1 MPPILMWVLVVVA
14 AAVCGALG
22 YYFGGENRKRTAEA
36 KIGSAEEEA
45 KRIVNDAIKAA
56 EQKRKETII
65 EAKDEAFKLKAD
77 ADKEIKDRRAE
88 ISRQERRMDQ
98 KEEALDKRTAAME
111 RKEEDLKKRGELVE
125 ARLDELEQLKLRQT
139 EKLET
144 IAAMTQED
152 ARAVLLKNIDD
163 ELTHEKAM
171 KISAYQ
177 ANMKDECDAI
187 ARELVGQAIARCA
200 ADATSEATVSV
211 VPLPSDEMKGRIIGR
226 EGRNIRA
233 LETATG
239 CDLIID
245 DTPEAITL
253 SSFDQTRREV
263 ARMALE
269 RLIAD
274 GRIHPARIEET
285 VDKCRRELE
294 IQMKREGEKAVM
306 DLGIHSLHPDLV
318 KLIGRLKYRTSY
330 GQNVL
335 SHSLEVAWLAGLMA
349 GELGVNVQL
358 ARRAG
363 LLHDIGKALDHEIE
377 GSHVQI
383 GVDIC
388 KKYRE
393 NPQIIHAIEA
403 HHGDVEPKTV
413 LAFIIMAADAISA
426 ARPGARRENM
436 ESYIKRLETLEALC
450 NGFEGV
456 ESSYAVQAGRE
467 VRILVQPDK
476 VGDDQVIL
484 LARRAGLL
492 HDIGKALDHEIEGS
506 HVQIGVAI
514 CRKYKENTQIIHA
527 IEAHHGD
534 VEPKTPLAFIIQAC
548 DAISAARPGARREN
562 VESYVKRLENLEEIS
577 SSFEGVEQA
586 FAVQAGREVR
596 IMVKPD
602 VISDDQVILL
612 ARQIAKKIED
622 TLDYPGQIK
631 VNVIRESRAIEY
643 AK

>member
-1 MPPILMWVLVVVA
+1 MVPTIALVVAVLVA
-14 AAVCGALG
+14 IAVGVALG
-22 YYFGGENRKRTAEA
+22 FVLGEQHRKRTAEA
-36 KIGSAEEEA
+36 KLGSAEEEA
-45 KRIVNDAIKAA
+45 KRIVNDAIKSA

-65 EAKDEAFKLKAD
+65 EAKDEAFKLKSE
-77 ADKEIKDRRAE
+77 ADKEIKERRAE
-88 ISRQERRMDQ
+88 ITRQERRVDQ
-98 KEEALDKRTAAME
+98 KEEALDKRTAAIE
-111 RKEEDLKKRGELVE
+111 RKEEDLKKRSELVE

-144 IAAMTQED
+144 IAGMSQED
-152 ARAVLLKNIDD
+152 ARAVLLQRLDE

-171 KISAYQ
+171 RISAYQ
-177 ANMKDECDAI
+177 SNLKDECDNM
-187 ARELVGQAIARCA
+187 AREMVSQAIARCA

-211 VPLPSDEMKGRIIGR
+211 VPLPNDEMKGRIIGR

-294 IQMKREGEKAVM
+294 LTMKREGEKAVM

-318 KLIGRLKYRTSY
+318 KLIGRLRFRSSY

-335 SHSLEVAWLAGLMA
+335 NHSLEVAWLAGLMA
-349 GELGVNVQL
+349 GELGVNVAM

-393 NPQIIHAIEA
+393 NPAIIHAVEA
-403 HHGDVEPKTV
+403 HHGDVEPKTP

-426 ARPGARRENM
+426 SRPGARRENM

-450 NGFEGV
+450 NGFDGV

-476 VGDDQVIL
+476 IADDQVVL
-484 LARRAGLL
+484 LARS
-492 HDIGKALDHEIEGS
+492 I
-506 HVQIGVAI
+506 
-514 CRKYKENTQIIHA
+514 
-527 IEAHHGD
+527 
-534 VEPKTPLAFIIQAC
+534 
-548 DAISAARPGARREN
+548 AR
-562 VESYVKRLENLEEIS
+562 
-577 SSFEGVEQA
+577 
-586 FAVQAGREVR
+586 
-596 IMVKPD
+596 
-602 VISDDQVILL
+602 
-612 ARQIAKKIED
+612 KIED
-622 TLDYPGQIK
+622 ELDYPGQIK
-631 VNVIRESRAIEY
+631 VSVIRESRATEY

>member
-1 MPPILMWVLVVVA
+1 MSPI
-14 AAVCGALG
+14 
-22 YYFGGENRKRTAEA
+22 F
-36 KIGSAEEEA
+36 
-45 KRIVNDAIKAA
+45 IVNDAIKTA

-65 EAKDEAFKLKAD
+65 EAKDEAFKLKSD

-88 ISRQERRMDQ
+88 ITRQERRIDQ
-98 KEEALDKRTAAME
+98 KEEALDKRTAQME
-111 RKEEDLKKRGELVE
+111 RKEEDLKRRSETVE

-144 IAAMTQED
+144 IAAMSKED
-152 ARAVLLKNIDD
+152 ARAVLLKQVDD

-177 ANMKDECDAI
+177 ANMKDECDNL
-187 ARELVGQAIARCA
+187 ARELIGQAIARCA

-294 IQMKREGEKAVM
+294 IQMKREGDKAVM
-306 DLGIHSLHPDLV
+306 ELGIHSLHPDLV
-318 KLIGRLKYRTSY
+318 KLIGRLKYRTSF

-393 NPQIIHAIEA
+393 NPQVIHAIEA
-403 HHGDVEPKTV
+403 HHGDVEPKTT

-476 VGDDQVIL
+476 VSDDEVIL
-484 LARRAGLL
+484 LAR
-492 HDIGKALDHEIEGS
+492 
-506 HVQIGVAI
+506 
-514 CRKYKENTQIIHA
+514 
-527 IEAHHGD
+527 
-534 VEPKTPLAFIIQAC
+534 
-548 DAISAARPGARREN
+548 N
-562 VESYVKRLENLEEIS
+562 V
-577 SSFEGVEQA
+577 
-586 FAVQAGREVR
+586 
-596 IMVKPD
+596 
-602 VISDDQVILL
+602 
-612 ARQIAKKIED
+612 AKKIENE
-622 TLDYPGQIK
+622 LDYPGQIK
-631 VNVIRESRAIEY
+631 VSVIRESRATEY

>member
-1 MPPILMWVLVVVA
+1 MSPILTVVLVLVA
-14 AAVCGALG
+14 AAVAGALG
-22 YYFGGENRKRTAEA
+22 FYLGGENRKRTAEA

-65 EAKDEAFKLKAD
+65 EAKDEAFKLKSD

-88 ISRQERRMDQ
+88 ITRQERRIDQ
-98 KEEALDKRTAAME
+98 KEEALDKRTAQME
-111 RKEEDLKKRGELVE
+111 RKEEDLKRRSETVE

-144 IAAMTQED
+144 IAAMSKED
-152 ARAVLLKNIDD
+152 ARAVLLKQVDD

-177 ANMKDECDAI
+177 ANMKDECDNL
-187 ARELVGQAIARCA
+187 ARELIGQAIARCA

-294 IQMKREGEKAVM
+294 IQMKREGDKAVM
-306 DLGIHSLHPDLV
+306 ELGIHSLHPDLV
-318 KLIGRLKYRTSY
+318 KLIGRLKYRTSF

-393 NPQIIHAIEA
+393 NPQVIHAIEA
-403 HHGDVEPKTV
+403 HHGDVEPKTT

-450 NGFEGV
+450 TGFEGV

-476 VGDDQVIL
+476 VSDDEVIL
-484 LARRAGLL
+484 LAR
-492 HDIGKALDHEIEGS
+492 
-506 HVQIGVAI
+506 
-514 CRKYKENTQIIHA
+514 
-527 IEAHHGD
+527 
-534 VEPKTPLAFIIQAC
+534 
-548 DAISAARPGARREN
+548 N
-562 VESYVKRLENLEEIS
+562 V
-577 SSFEGVEQA
+577 
-586 FAVQAGREVR
+586 
-596 IMVKPD
+596 
-602 VISDDQVILL
+602 
-612 ARQIAKKIED
+612 AKKIENE
-622 TLDYPGQIK
+622 LDYPGQIK
-631 VNVIRESRAIEY
+631 VSVIRESRATEY

>member
-1 MPPILMWVLVVVA
+1 MSPILTVVLVLVA
-14 AAVCGALG
+14 AAVAGALG
-22 YYFGGENRKRTAEA
+22 FYLGGENRKRTAEA

-65 EAKDEAFKLKAD
+65 EAKDEAFKLKSD

-88 ISRQERRMDQ
+88 ITRQERRIDQ
-98 KEEALDKRTAAME
+98 KEEALDKRTAQME
-111 RKEEDLKKRGELVE
+111 RKEEDLKRRSETVE

-144 IAAMTQED
+144 IAAMSKED
-152 ARAVLLKNIDD
+152 ARAVLLKQVDD

-177 ANMKDECDAI
+177 ANMKDECDNL
-187 ARELVGQAIARCA
+187 ARELIGQAIARCA

-294 IQMKREGEKAVM
+294 IQMKREGDKAVM
-306 DLGIHSLHPDLV
+306 ELGIHSLHPDLV

-393 NPQIIHAIEA
+393 NPQVIHAIEA
-403 HHGDVEPKTV
+403 HHGDVEPKTT

-476 VGDDQVIL
+476 VSDDEVIL
-484 LARRAGLL
+484 LAR
-492 HDIGKALDHEIEGS
+492 
-506 HVQIGVAI
+506 
-514 CRKYKENTQIIHA
+514 
-527 IEAHHGD
+527 
-534 VEPKTPLAFIIQAC
+534 
-548 DAISAARPGARREN
+548 N
-562 VESYVKRLENLEEIS
+562 V
-577 SSFEGVEQA
+577 
-586 FAVQAGREVR
+586 
-596 IMVKPD
+596 
-602 VISDDQVILL
+602 
-612 ARQIAKKIED
+612 AKKIENE
-622 TLDYPGQIK
+622 LDYPGQIK
-631 VNVIRESRAIEY
+631 VSVIRESRATEY

>member
-1 MPPILMWVLVVVA
+1 MSPILTVVLVLVA
-14 AAVCGALG
+14 AAVAGALG
-22 YYFGGENRKRTAEA
+22 FYLGGENRKRTAEA

-65 EAKDEAFKLKAD
+65 EAKDEAFKLKSD

-88 ISRQERRMDQ
+88 ITRQERRIDQ
-98 KEEALDKRTAAME
+98 KEEALDKRTAQME
-111 RKEEDLKKRGELVE
+111 RKEEDLKRRSETVE

-144 IAAMTQED
+144 IAAMSKED
-152 ARAVLLKNIDD
+152 ARAVLLKQVDD

-177 ANMKDECDAI
+177 ANMKDECDNL
-187 ARELVGQAIARCA
+187 ARELIGQAIARCA

-294 IQMKREGEKAVM
+294 IQMKREGDKAVM
-306 DLGIHSLHPDLV
+306 ELGIHSLHPDLV
-318 KLIGRLKYRTSY
+318 KLIGRLKYRTSF

-393 NPQIIHAIEA
+393 NPQVIHAIEA
-403 HHGDVEPKTV
+403 HHGDVEAHTV
-413 LAFIIMAADAISA
+413 VACLVQAADAISA
-426 ARPGARRENM
+426 ARPGARREN
-436 ESYIKRLETLEALC
+436 
-450 NGFEGV
+450 
-456 ESSYAVQAGRE
+456 
-467 VRILVQPDK
+467 
-476 VGDDQVIL
+476 
-484 LARRAGLL
+484 
-492 HDIGKALDHEIEGS
+492 IE
-506 HVQIGVAI
+506 
-514 CRKYKENTQIIHA
+514 N
-527 IEAHHGD
+527 
-534 VEPKTPLAFIIQAC
+534 
-548 DAISAARPGARREN
+548 
-562 VESYVKRLENLEEIS
+562 YVKRLEKLEEVTK
-577 SSFEGVEQA
+577 SFPGIA
-586 FAVQAGREVR
+586 NCFAIQAGREIR
-596 IMVKPD
+596 IMVKPEE
-602 VISDDQVILL
+602 VSEDQMVLL
-612 ARQIAKKIED
+612 ARDIAKKIED
-622 TLDYPGQIK
+622 ELTYPGQIK
-631 VNVIRESRAIEY
+631 VNLLRETKAVDY

>member
-1 MPPILMWVLVVVA
+1 MSLIITVLLVLV

-22 YYFGGENRKRTAEA
+22 FYLGGENRKRTAEA
-36 KIGSAEEEA
+36 KIGSAEDEA
-45 KRIVNDAIKAA
+45 KRIVNDAIKTA
-56 EQKRKETII
+56 EAKRKETIV
-65 EAKDEAFKLKAD
+65 EAKDEAFKLKSE

-88 ISRQERRMDQ
+88 ITRQERRMDQ
-98 KEEALDKRTAAME
+98 KEEALDKRSAAME
-111 RKEEDLKKRGELVE
+111 RKEEDLKRRTETVE
-125 ARLDELEQLKLRQT
+125 ARLDELEQLKMRQT

-144 IAAMTQED
+144 IAAMSQED
-152 ARAVLLKNIDD
+152 ARAVLLKQVDD

-177 ANMKDECDAI
+177 ANMKDECDNI

-294 IQMKREGEKAVM
+294 IQMKREGDKAVM

-349 GELGVNVQL
+349 GELGINVQL

-393 NPQIIHAIEA
+393 NPQVIHAIEA
-403 HHGDVEPKTV
+403 HHGDVEPKTT

-476 VGDDQVIL
+476 VSDDEVIL
-484 LARRAGLL
+484 LAR
-492 HDIGKALDHEIEGS
+492 
-506 HVQIGVAI
+506 
-514 CRKYKENTQIIHA
+514 
-527 IEAHHGD
+527 
-534 VEPKTPLAFIIQAC
+534 
-548 DAISAARPGARREN
+548 N
-562 VESYVKRLENLEEIS
+562 V
-577 SSFEGVEQA
+577 
-586 FAVQAGREVR
+586 
-596 IMVKPD
+596 
-602 VISDDQVILL
+602 
-612 ARQIAKKIED
+612 AKKIENE
-622 TLDYPGQIK
+622 LDYPGQIK
-631 VNVIRESRAIEY
+631 VSVIRESRATEY

>member
-1 MPPILMWVLVVVA
+1 MPPILVVVVVLVV
-14 AAVCGALG
+14 AAVAGALG
-22 YYFGGENRKRTAEA
+22 FYFGGESRKRTAEA

-65 EAKDEAFKLKAD
+65 EAKDEAFKLKSE

-88 ISRQERRMDQ
+88 VSRQERRMDQ

-111 RKEEDLKKRGELVE
+111 RKEEELKRRSETVE

-144 IAAMTQED
+144 IAAMSKED
-152 ARAVLLKNIDD
+152 ARAVLLKQVDD

-177 ANMKDECDAI
+177 ANMKDECDQI
-187 ARELVGQAIARCA
+187 ARDLVGQAIARCA

-294 IQMKREGEKAVM
+294 VQMKREGDKAVM

-318 KLIGRLKYRTSY
+318 KLIGRLKYRTSF

-335 SHSLEVAWLAGLMA
+335 NHSIEVAWLAGLMA
-349 GELGVNVQL
+349 GELGVNVQM

-383 GVDIC
+383 SVDIC

-393 NPQIIHAIEA
+393 NPQIIHAVEA
-403 HHGDVEPKTV
+403 HHGDVEPKTT

-476 VGDDQVIL
+476 V
-484 LARRAGLL
+484 
-492 HDIGKALDHEIEGS
+492 
-506 HVQIGVAI
+506 
-514 CRKYKENTQIIHA
+514 
-527 IEAHHGD
+527 
-534 VEPKTPLAFIIQAC
+534 
-548 DAISAARPGARREN
+548 
-562 VESYVKRLENLEEIS
+562 
-577 SSFEGVEQA
+577 
-586 FAVQAGREVR
+586 
-596 IMVKPD
+596 
-602 VISDDQVILL
+602 SDDQVVLL
-612 ARQIAKKIED
+612 ARNVAKKIESE
-622 TLDYPGQIK
+622 LDYPGQIK
-631 VNVIRESRAIEY
+631 VSVIRESRATEY

>member
-1 MPPILMWVLVVVA
+1 MSPILTVVLVLVA
-14 AAVCGALG
+14 AAVAGALG
-22 YYFGGENRKRTAEA
+22 FYLGGENRKRTAEA

-65 EAKDEAFKLKAD
+65 EAKDEAFKLKSD

-88 ISRQERRMDQ
+88 ITRQERRIDQ
-98 KEEALDKRTAAME
+98 KEEALDKRTAQME
-111 RKEEDLKKRGELVE
+111 RKEEDLKRRSETVE

-144 IAAMTQED
+144 IAAMSKED
-152 ARAVLLKNIDD
+152 ARAVLLKQVDD

-294 IQMKREGEKAVM
+294 IQMKREGDKAVM
-306 DLGIHSLHPDLV
+306 ELGIHSLHPDLV
-318 KLIGRLKYRTSY
+318 KLIGRLKYRTSF

-349 GELGVNVQL
+349 SELGVNVQL

-393 NPQIIHAIEA
+393 NPQVIHAIEA
-403 HHGDVEPKTV
+403 HHGDVEPKTT

-476 VGDDQVIL
+476 VSDDEVIL
-484 LARRAGLL
+484 LAR
-492 HDIGKALDHEIEGS
+492 
-506 HVQIGVAI
+506 
-514 CRKYKENTQIIHA
+514 
-527 IEAHHGD
+527 
-534 VEPKTPLAFIIQAC
+534 
-548 DAISAARPGARREN
+548 N
-562 VESYVKRLENLEEIS
+562 V
-577 SSFEGVEQA
+577 
-586 FAVQAGREVR
+586 
-596 IMVKPD
+596 
-602 VISDDQVILL
+602 
-612 ARQIAKKIED
+612 AKKIENE
-622 TLDYPGQIK
+622 LDYPGQIK
-631 VNVIRESRAIEY
+631 VNVIRESRAVEY

>member
-1 MPPILMWVLVVVA
+1 MSPILTVVLVLVA
-14 AAVCGALG
+14 AAVAGALG
-22 YYFGGENRKRTAEA
+22 FYLGGENRKRTAEA

-65 EAKDEAFKLKAD
+65 EAKDEAFKLKSD

-88 ISRQERRMDQ
+88 ITRQERRIDQ
-98 KEEALDKRTAAME
+98 KEEALDKRTAQME
-111 RKEEDLKKRGELVE
+111 RKEEDLKRRSETVE

-144 IAAMTQED
+144 IAAMSKED
-152 ARAVLLKNIDD
+152 ARAVLLKQVDD

-177 ANMKDECDAI
+177 ANMKDECDNL
-187 ARELVGQAIARCA
+187 ARELIGQAIARCA

-294 IQMKREGEKAVM
+294 IQMKREGDKAVM
-306 DLGIHSLHPDLV
+306 ELGIHSLHPDLV
-318 KLIGRLKYRTSY
+318 KLIGRLKYRTSF

-377 GSHVQI
+377 GSHVQV

-393 NPQIIHAIEA
+393 NPQVIHAIEA
-403 HHGDVEPKTV
+403 HHGDVEPKTT

-476 VGDDQVIL
+476 VSDDEVIL
-484 LARRAGLL
+484 LAR
-492 HDIGKALDHEIEGS
+492 
-506 HVQIGVAI
+506 
-514 CRKYKENTQIIHA
+514 
-527 IEAHHGD
+527 
-534 VEPKTPLAFIIQAC
+534 
-548 DAISAARPGARREN
+548 N
-562 VESYVKRLENLEEIS
+562 V
-577 SSFEGVEQA
+577 
-586 FAVQAGREVR
+586 
-596 IMVKPD
+596 
-602 VISDDQVILL
+602 
-612 ARQIAKKIED
+612 AKKIENE
-622 TLDYPGQIK
+622 LDYPGQIK
-631 VNVIRESRAIEY
+631 VSVIRESRATEY

>member
-1 MPPILMWVLVVVA
+1 MSPILTVVLVLVA
-14 AAVCGALG
+14 AAVAGALG
-22 YYFGGENRKRTAEA
+22 FYLGGENRKRTAEA

-65 EAKDEAFKLKAD
+65 EAKDEAFKLKSD

-88 ISRQERRMDQ
+88 ITRQERRIDQ
-98 KEEALDKRTAAME
+98 KEEALDKRTAQME
-111 RKEEDLKKRGELVE
+111 RKEEDLKRRSETVE

-144 IAAMTQED
+144 IAAMSKED
-152 ARAVLLKNIDD
+152 ARAVLLKQVDD

-177 ANMKDECDAI
+177 ANMKDECDNL
-187 ARELVGQAIARCA
+187 ARELIGQAIARCA

-294 IQMKREGEKAVM
+294 IQMKREGDKAVM
-306 DLGIHSLHPDLV
+306 ELGIHSLHPDLV
-318 KLIGRLKYRTSY
+318 KLIGRLKYRTSF

-393 NPQIIHAIEA
+393 NPQVIHAIEA
-403 HHGDVEPKTV
+403 HHGDVEPKTT

-476 VGDDQVIL
+476 VSDDEVIL
-484 LARRAGLL
+484 LAR
-492 HDIGKALDHEIEGS
+492 
-506 HVQIGVAI
+506 
-514 CRKYKENTQIIHA
+514 
-527 IEAHHGD
+527 
-534 VEPKTPLAFIIQAC
+534 
-548 DAISAARPGARREN
+548 N
-562 VESYVKRLENLEEIS
+562 V
-577 SSFEGVEQA
+577 
-586 FAVQAGREVR
+586 
-596 IMVKPD
+596 
-602 VISDDQVILL
+602 
-612 ARQIAKKIED
+612 AKKIENE
-622 TLDYPGQIK
+622 LDYPGQIK
-631 VNVIRESRAIEY
+631 VSVIRESRTTEY

>member
-1 MPPILMWVLVVVA
+1 MSPILTVVLVLVA
-14 AAVCGALG
+14 AAVAGALG
-22 YYFGGENRKRTAEA
+22 FYLGGENRKRTAEA

-65 EAKDEAFKLKAD
+65 EAKDEAFKLKSD

-88 ISRQERRMDQ
+88 ITRQERRIDQ
-98 KEEALDKRTAAME
+98 KEEALDKRTAQME
-111 RKEEDLKKRGELVE
+111 RKEEDLKRRSETVE

-144 IAAMTQED
+144 IAAMSKED
-152 ARAVLLKNIDD
+152 ARAVLLKQVDD

-177 ANMKDECDAI
+177 ANMKDECDNL
-187 ARELVGQAIARCA
+187 ARELIGQAIARCA

-239 CDLIID
+239 VDLIID

-263 ARMALE
+263 ARMTLE
-269 RLIAD
+269 RLIGD

-285 VDKCRRELE
+285 VEKCRHELE
-294 IQMKREGEKAVM
+294 LQMKREGERAVM
-306 DLGIHSLHPDLV
+306 ELGIHGLHPDLI
-318 KLIGRLKYRTSY
+318 KLIGRLKYRTSF
-330 GQNVL
+330 GQNAL
-335 SHSLEVAWLAGLMA
+335 NHSMEVAWVAGLLAGEM
-349 GELGVNVQL
+349 GVNVTM

-383 GVDIC
+383 GVD
-388 KKYRE
+388 
-393 NPQIIHAIEA
+393 
-403 HHGDVEPKTV
+403 
-413 LAFIIMAADAISA
+413 
-426 ARPGARRENM
+426 
-436 ESYIKRLETLEALC
+436 
-450 NGFEGV
+450 
-456 ESSYAVQAGRE
+456 
-467 VRILVQPDK
+467 
-476 VGDDQVIL
+476 
-484 LARRAGLL
+484 
-492 HDIGKALDHEIEGS
+492 
-506 HVQIGVAI
+506 I

>member
-1 MPPILMWVLVVVA
+1 MSPVIVVVLVLVV
-14 AAVCGALG
+14 AAVVGALCF
-22 YYFGGENRKRTAEA
+22 YLGGENRKRTAEA
-36 KIGSAEEEA
+36 KLGSAEEEA

-65 EAKDEAFKLKAD
+65 EAKDEAFKLKSE

-88 ISRQERRMDQ
+88 VSRQERRMDQ
-98 KEEALDKRTAAME
+98 KEEALDKRTAALE
-111 RKEEDLKKRGELVE
+111 RKEEELKRRSETVE

-144 IAAMTQED
+144 IAGMTKED
-152 ARAVLLKNIDD
+152 ARAVLLKQVDD

-177 ANMKDECDAI
+177 ANMKDECDQI
-187 ARELVGQAIARCA
+187 ARDLVGQAIARCA

-318 KLIGRLKYRTSY
+318 KLIGRLKFRSSY

-335 SHSLEVAWLAGLMA
+335 SHSMEVAWLAGLMA
-349 GELGVNVQL
+349 GELGVNVNM

-393 NPQIIHAIEA
+393 NPQIVHAVEA
-403 HHGDVEPKTV
+403 HHGDVEPKTT

-476 VGDDQVIL
+476 V
-484 LARRAGLL
+484 
-492 HDIGKALDHEIEGS
+492 
-506 HVQIGVAI
+506 
-514 CRKYKENTQIIHA
+514 
-527 IEAHHGD
+527 
-534 VEPKTPLAFIIQAC
+534 
-548 DAISAARPGARREN
+548 
-562 VESYVKRLENLEEIS
+562 
-577 SSFEGVEQA
+577 
-586 FAVQAGREVR
+586 
-596 IMVKPD
+596 
-602 VISDDQVILL
+602 SDDQVVLL
-612 ARQIAKKIED
+612 ARNVAKKIESE
-622 TLDYPGQIK
+622 LDYPGQIK
-631 VNVIRESRAIEY
+631 VSVIRESRATEY

>member
-1 MPPILMWVLVVVA
+1 MSPILTVVLVLVA
-14 AAVCGALG
+14 AAVAGALG
-22 YYFGGENRKRTAEA
+22 FYLGGENRKRTAEA

-65 EAKDEAFKLKAD
+65 EAKDEAFKLKSD

-88 ISRQERRMDQ
+88 ITRQEHRIDQ
-98 KEEALDKRTAAME
+98 KEEALDKRTAQME
-111 RKEEDLKKRGELVE
+111 RKEENLKRRSETVE

-144 IAAMTQED
+144 IAAMSKED
-152 ARAVLLKNIDD
+152 ARAVLLKQVDD

-177 ANMKDECDAI
+177 ANMKDECDNL
-187 ARELVGQAIARCA
+187 ARELIGQAIARCA

-294 IQMKREGEKAVM
+294 IQMKREGDKAVM
-306 DLGIHSLHPDLV
+306 ELGIHSLHPDLV
-318 KLIGRLKYRTSY
+318 KLIGRLKYRTSF

-393 NPQIIHAIEA
+393 NPQVIHAIEA
-403 HHGDVEPKTV
+403 HHGDVEPKTT

-476 VGDDQVIL
+476 VSDDEVIL
-484 LARRAGLL
+484 LAR
-492 HDIGKALDHEIEGS
+492 
-506 HVQIGVAI
+506 
-514 CRKYKENTQIIHA
+514 
-527 IEAHHGD
+527 
-534 VEPKTPLAFIIQAC
+534 
-548 DAISAARPGARREN
+548 N
-562 VESYVKRLENLEEIS
+562 V
-577 SSFEGVEQA
+577 
-586 FAVQAGREVR
+586 
-596 IMVKPD
+596 
-602 VISDDQVILL
+602 
-612 ARQIAKKIED
+612 AKKIENE
-622 TLDYPGQIK
+622 LDYPGQIK
-631 VNVIRESRAIEY
+631 VSVIRESRATEY

>member
-1 MPPILMWVLVVVA
+1 MEPILVVVLVLVV
-14 AAVCGALG
+14 AAVAGALG
-22 YYFGGENRKRTAEA
+22 FYFGGENRKRTAEA
-36 KIGSAEEEA
+36 KLGSAEEEA

-65 EAKDEAFKLKAD
+65 EAKDEAFKLKSE

-88 ISRQERRMDQ
+88 VSRQERRMDQ

-111 RKEEDLKKRGELVE
+111 RKEEELKRRSEMVE

-144 IAAMTQED
+144 IAAMTKED
-152 ARAVLLKNIDD
+152 ARAVLLKQVDD

-177 ANMKDECDAI
+177 ANMKDECDQI
-187 ARELVGQAIARCA
+187 ARDLVGQAIARCA

-294 IQMKREGEKAVM
+294 IQMKREGDKAVM

-318 KLIGRLKYRTSY
+318 KLIGRLKYRTSF

-335 SHSLEVAWLAGLMA
+335 NHSIEVAWLAGLMA
-349 GELGVNVQL
+349 GELGVNVQM

-393 NPQIIHAIEA
+393 NPQIIHAVEA
-403 HHGDVEPKTV
+403 HHGDVEPKTT

-476 VGDDQVIL
+476 V
-484 LARRAGLL
+484 
-492 HDIGKALDHEIEGS
+492 
-506 HVQIGVAI
+506 
-514 CRKYKENTQIIHA
+514 
-527 IEAHHGD
+527 
-534 VEPKTPLAFIIQAC
+534 
-548 DAISAARPGARREN
+548 
-562 VESYVKRLENLEEIS
+562 
-577 SSFEGVEQA
+577 
-586 FAVQAGREVR
+586 
-596 IMVKPD
+596 
-602 VISDDQVILL
+602 SDDQVVLL
-612 ARQIAKKIED
+612 ARNVAKKIESE
-622 TLDYPGQIK
+622 LDYPGQIK
-631 VNVIRESRAIEY
+631 VSVIRESRATEY

>member
-1 MPPILMWVLVVVA
+1 MHPILVVVLVLVA
-14 AAVCGALG
+14 AAVTGAICFYL
-22 YYFGGENRKRTAEA
+22 GGENRKRTAEA
-36 KIGSAEEEA
+36 KLGSAEEEA
-45 KRIVNDAIKAA
+45 KRIVNDAIKSA

-65 EAKDEAFKLKAD
+65 EAKDEAFRLKAE

-88 ISRQERRMDQ
+88 VSRQERRMDQ

-111 RKEEDLKKRGELVE
+111 RKEEDLKRRTETVE
-125 ARLDELEQLKLRQT
+125 ARLDELEQLKMRQT

-144 IAAMTQED
+144 IAAMSKED
-152 ARAVLLKNIDD
+152 ARAVLLKQVDD

-177 ANMKDECDAI
+177 ANMKDECDQI
-187 ARELVGQAIARCA
+187 ARDLVGQAIARCA
-200 ADATSEATVSV
+200 AAATGEATVSV
-211 VPLPSDEMKGRIIGR
+211 VPLPNDEMKGRIIGR

-285 VDKCRRELE
+285 VEKCRRELE
-294 IQMKREGEKAVM
+294 IQMKREGDKAVM
-306 DLGIHSLHPDLV
+306 DLGVHSLHPDLV
-318 KLIGRLKYRTSY
+318 KLIGRLKYRTSF

-335 SHSLEVAWLAGLMA
+335 SHSIEVAWLAGLMA

-393 NPQIIHAIEA
+393 NPQVIHAIEA
-403 HHGDVEPKTV
+403 HHGDVEPKTT

-484 LARRAGLL
+484 LAR
-492 HDIGKALDHEIEGS
+492 S
-506 HVQIGVAI
+506 V
-514 CRKYKENTQIIHA
+514 
-527 IEAHHGD
+527 
-534 VEPKTPLAFIIQAC
+534 
-548 DAISAARPGARREN
+548 
-562 VESYVKRLENLEEIS
+562 
-577 SSFEGVEQA
+577 
-586 FAVQAGREVR
+586 
-596 IMVKPD
+596 
-602 VISDDQVILL
+602 
-612 ARQIAKKIED
+612 AKKIENE
-622 TLDYPGQIK
+622 LDYPGQIK
-631 VNVIRESRAIEY
+631 VSVIRESRATEY

>member
-1 MPPILMWVLVVVA
+1 MSPILTVVLVLVA
-14 AAVCGALG
+14 AVAAGALG
-22 YYFGGENRKRTAEA
+22 FYLGGENRKRTAEA

-65 EAKDEAFKLKAD
+65 EAKDEAFKLKSD

-88 ISRQERRMDQ
+88 ISRQERRIDQ
-98 KEEALDKRTAAME
+98 KEEALDKRTTQME
-111 RKEEDLKKRGELVE
+111 RKEEDLKRRSETVE

-144 IAAMTQED
+144 IAAMSKED
-152 ARAVLLKNIDD
+152 ARAVLLKQVDD

-177 ANMKDECDAI
+177 ANMKDECDNL

-294 IQMKREGEKAVM
+294 IQMKREGDKAIM
-306 DLGIHSLHPDLV
+306 ELGIHSLHPDLV
-318 KLIGRLKYRTSY
+318 KLIGRMKYRTSF

-393 NPQIIHAIEA
+393 NPQVIHAIEA
-403 HHGDVEPKTV
+403 HHGDVEPKTT

-476 VGDDQVIL
+476 VSDDEVIL
-484 LARRAGLL
+484 LAR
-492 HDIGKALDHEIEGS
+492 
-506 HVQIGVAI
+506 
-514 CRKYKENTQIIHA
+514 
-527 IEAHHGD
+527 
-534 VEPKTPLAFIIQAC
+534 
-548 DAISAARPGARREN
+548 N
-562 VESYVKRLENLEEIS
+562 V
-577 SSFEGVEQA
+577 
-586 FAVQAGREVR
+586 
-596 IMVKPD
+596 
-602 VISDDQVILL
+602 
-612 ARQIAKKIED
+612 AKKIENE
-622 TLDYPGQIK
+622 LDYPGQIK
-631 VNVIRESRAIEY
+631 VSVIRESRATEY